1 MIKLKLNENVYTS
14 NQFEILQ
21 EEKKFNESLY
31 KSPKVRVCHP
41 FNPPFFDKENITTLN
56 DQDRS
61 SCKGQVA
68 ENECLSALKE
78 FKNGKSP
85 GTAGLSA
92 EFYKFFW
99 ADLGTDMTASFK
111 GALSRVF

>member
-1 MIKLKLNENVYTS
+1 MTKLKLKENVYTS

-21 EEKKFNESLY
+21 EEKKFYESLY
-31 KSPKVRVCHP
+31 KSPKVRACHP
-41 FNPPFFDKENITTLN
+41 FNPPFFDEENITTLN

-61 SCKGQVA
+61 SCESQVA
-68 ENECLSALKE
+68 EKECLSALKE

-85 GTAGLSA
+85 FTDDLSA

-99 ADLGTDMTASFK
+99 ADLWHRHDC
-111 GALSRVF
+111 